1 MKRCLGCHGIAIS
14 EDLFVFELTEL
25 AKRADRLPVTKQSI
39 LKVMTGLYDPLGV
52 IGPILVLGYCFKSCV
67 HIRLTGMTS

>member
-25 AKRADRLPVTKQSI
+25 AKRARQVACDETEHFES
-39 LKVMTGLYDPLGV
+39 YDWV
-52 IGPILVLGYCFKSCV
+52 V
-67 HIRLTGMTS
+67 